1 MKSNNTGK
9 RKRAPSSPSNERAAA
24 AKRRKRPQDIT
35 VTVVG
40 AATLKNVQKSIA
52 SALKRLKTD
61 LYADVVDDTLTL
73 ILQHQVGPAPPWPVQ
88 PPPPPPPPHR
98 PPRR

>member
-1 MKSNNTGK
+1 MKSNNAGK
-9 RKRAPSSPSNERAAA
+9 RERAPSTRSGKTTAGP
-24 AKRRKRPQDIT
+24 KRRKRPQNIT

-40 AATLKNVQKSIA
+40 AATLKNVQKAIE

-73 ILQHQVGPAPPWPVQ
+73 ILQHQVGPAPPRPEQ
-88 PPPPPPPPHR
+88 PPPPPPPHR